1 MKKLIIGCALGVVL
15 LVMGTVIGPRLVYS
29 KWNPILEGECRTFVD
44 SAILAVARDW
54 DSRELIER
62 IDPEMLLPGDEE
74 KLENLFRLYRRL
86 GGLVEYYG
94 SEGEVHRDSSVPE
107 AVEFAYV
114 AEADF
119 ENGFATVKV
128 EGIHRDGNSYIL
140 DFSIKSEAFISELI
154 NH

>member
-1 MKKLIIGCALGVVL
+1 MKKLIIGCVLGVVL
-15 LVMGTVIGPRLVYS
+15 LVIGAAIGPRLVFSTS
-29 KWNPILEGECRTFVD
+29 KPIMEGECKRFVD
-44 SAILAVARDW
+44 STVLAVARDW
-54 DSRELIER
+54 DTRELVDR
-62 IDPEMLLPGDEE
+62 VDPEMLLPGDDE
-74 KLENLFRLYRRL
+74 KLENLFRLYRKL
-86 GGLVEYYG
+86 GALVKYHG
-94 SEGEVHRDSSVPE
+94 CEGEVYRESSVPG
-107 AVEFAYV
+107 AVGFAYV